1 MLRTRLLPGCDSS
14 QFFAHAIVLPIY
26 LHFVL
31 QFYSSLL
38 MLTYSIEIDTF
49 IESPLILKLFVN
61 FETKVLIKIKLNE
74 VQVINYF
81 QGKDFFSEIEGS
93 FSMLSDCPES
103 YFCYVFTM

>member
-1 MLRTRLLPGCDSS
+1 VLRTRLLPGCDSS

-31 QFYSSLL
+31 QFYTSLL

-49 IESPLILKLFVN
+49 IESALILKLFVN
-61 FETKVLIKIKLNE
+61 FETEVLIKIKLNE

-81 QGKDFFSEIEGS
+81 QGKDFFLKYKV
-93 FSMLSDCPES
+93 LSQC
-103 YFCYVFTM
+103 CLIA